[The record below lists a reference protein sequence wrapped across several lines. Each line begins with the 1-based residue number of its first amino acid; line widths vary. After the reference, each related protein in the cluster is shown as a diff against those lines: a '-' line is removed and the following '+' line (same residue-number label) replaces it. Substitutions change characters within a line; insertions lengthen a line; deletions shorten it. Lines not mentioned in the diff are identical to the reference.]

1 MEYDLI
7 TVAETEPFQRKV
19 GRLLTENEKS
29 NISSEEKNAL
39 SKAVK
44 ELVKYWSQK

>member
-19 GRLLTENEKS
+19 GRLLTENEK
-29 NISSEEKNAL
+29 NTL

-44 ELVKYWSQK
+44 ELVKYWRQK

>member
-7 TVAETEPFQRKV
+7 TVAETGPFQRKAA
-19 GRLLTENEKS
+19 RLL
-29 NISSEEKNAL
+29 SEDEKNAL
-39 SKAVK
+39 AKVVK